1 MNKIL
6 SISILFIMT
15 FKINYAQLSFGKN
28 GTFSNKWYE
37 GKLILNNNDTL
48 IGVVKFESAVKN
60 LVGLGNFKPNK
71 ILFKKSK
78 KSKKKKKYK
87 KNEVINFIIRRN
99 DNKIVKY
106 EYIDI
111 SKNKRELLL
120 VLAEGNV
127 NLYEKDFTYMENI
140 NKTPGNFGTTQIQ
153 KNGRF
158 LYLKK
163 KNEKYAY
170 NIQYSKIFKSFK
182 VKGSKYFSKCK
193 SVINKIN
200 DGSYK
205 WYDLEIIV
213 LEYNECKI

>member
-1 MNKIL
+1 MKNKLKLIIFFFL
-6 SISILFIMT
+6 ISNFS
-15 FKINYAQLSFGKN
+15 FSQVSFGKN

-37 GKLILNNNDTL
+37 GKLILKNNDTL
-48 IGVVKFESAVKN
+48 VGVVKFESAVKN
-60 LVGLGNFKPNK
+60 LIGLGNFKPNK

-78 KSKKKKKYK
+78 KSKKKIKYK
-87 KNEVINFIIRRN
+87 KNEVMNFIIKRN
-99 DNKIVKY
+99 DDKIVKY

-111 SKNKRELLL
+111 SKNERKLLL

-140 NKTPGNFGTTQIQ
+140 NKTPGNFGTSQIQ

-170 NIQYSKIFKSFK
+170 NIQYTKIFKSFK
-182 VKGSKYFSKCK
+182 NKGSKYFSNCK

-200 DGSYK
+200 DGTYK
-205 WYDLEIIV
+205 WNDLEKIV
-213 LEYNECKI
+213 LEYNECEI

>member
-170 NIQYSKIFKSFK
+170 NIQYTKIFKSFK
-182 VKGSKYFSKCK
+182 NKGSKYFSNCK

-200 DGSYK
+200 DGTYK
-205 WYDLEIIV
+205 WNDLEKIV
-213 LEYNECKI
+213 LEYNECEI

>member
-170 NIQYSKIFKSFK
+170 NIQYSKIFKAFK

-205 WYDLEIIV
+205 WYDLEKIV

>member
-87 KNEVINFIIRRN
+87 KN
-99 DNKIVKY
+99 
-106 EYIDI
+106 
-111 SKNKRELLL
+111 
-120 VLAEGNV
+120 
-127 NLYEKDFTYMENI
+127 
-140 NKTPGNFGTTQIQ
+140 
-153 KNGRF
+153 
-158 LYLKK
+158 
-163 KNEKYAY
+163 
-170 NIQYSKIFKSFK
+170 
-182 VKGSKYFSKCK
+182 
-193 SVINKIN
+193 
-200 DGSYK
+200 
-205 WYDLEIIV
+205 
-213 LEYNECKI
+213 